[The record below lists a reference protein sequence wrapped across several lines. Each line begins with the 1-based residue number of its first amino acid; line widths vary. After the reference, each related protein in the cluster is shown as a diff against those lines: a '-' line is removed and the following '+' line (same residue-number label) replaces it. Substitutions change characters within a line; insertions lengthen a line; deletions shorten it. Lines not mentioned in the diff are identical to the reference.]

1 MGFEECLVWVEV
13 WQKLRECF
21 PDAELKLGYESEV
34 FTPIGICLKVVC
46 VDGLDQNGID
56 EFDEWY
62 WETFDRGF
70 APVVYFTE
78 RG

>member
-13 WQKLRECF
+13 WKKLSTCF
-21 PDAELKLGYESEV
+21 PDAELKLGYDREI
-34 FTPIGICLKVVC
+34 FTPIGICMKVVC
-46 VDGLDQNGID
+46 VDGLDQNRMD

-62 WETFDRGF
+62 WDTFDQGF
-70 APVVYFTE
+70 APVYFTE